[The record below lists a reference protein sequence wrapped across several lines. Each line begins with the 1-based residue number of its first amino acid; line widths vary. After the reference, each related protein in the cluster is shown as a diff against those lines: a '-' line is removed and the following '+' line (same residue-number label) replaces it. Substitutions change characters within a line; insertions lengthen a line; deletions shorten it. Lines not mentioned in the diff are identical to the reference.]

1 MSFWDGRKVAV
12 TGGAGF
18 IGSHLVEYLVW
29 DGADVT
35 VVDNLERG
43 RLENLAEVIDDVRF
57 VKGDLQDKTVCET
70 AFADLDMVLNL
81 AAKVTSISYNSEHQ
95 ADMFTQNMMVQC
107 TPIKAA
113 YEVGVPRFV
122 QCSTAC
128 VYPHDAPVPTPEEW
142 GHRGEPEP
150 TNAGYGWAKRMGEK
164 QAMWFAEETD
174 MEIVIVRPFNAYGPR
189 DYYDEETSHV
199 APALIKKVLD
209 GDDPVEVWGSG
220 DQTRA
225 LVHAKDFAKGIQLCA
240 ENAED
245 ARPINIGHDEEISIR
260 KLLQTILKLAGAEDR
275 EIFYNTDMPE
285 GYPRRAADTSRL
297 KEVTGG
303 FVPSISLEEGLTE
316 MIEWYQAHGGESNC

>member
-1 MSFWDGRKVAV
+1 MSFWEGHSVVV

-18 IGSHLVEYLVW
+18 IGSHLTEYLVW
-29 DGADVT
+29 DGAEVT

-43 RLENLAEVIDDVRF
+43 RLSNLDAVIDEIRLIR
-57 VKGDLQDKTVCET
+57 GDLQDPTVCET
-70 AFADLDMVLNL
+70 AFVGMDMVLNL

-95 ADMFTQNMMVQC
+95 ADMFTQNMLLQGN
-107 TPIKAA
+107 PIKAA
-113 YEVGVPRFV
+113 YEAGVPRFV

-164 QAMWFAEETD
+164 QAMWFDEETD
-174 MEIVIVRPFNAYGPR
+174 MDVVIVRPFNAYGPR
-189 DYYDEETSHV
+189 DYYDEATSHV

-220 DQTRA
+220 EQTRA
-225 LVHAKDFAKGIQLCA
+225 LVHAKDFARGIQLCA
-240 ENAED
+240 EKAESSM
-245 ARPINIGHDEEISIR
+245 PINIGHDEEVSIR
-260 KLLQTILKLAGAEDR
+260 QLLETILQLADAEDR
-275 EIFYNTDMPE
+275 DIFYNTDMPE
-285 GYPRRAADTSRL
+285 GYPRRAADVTRL
-297 KEVTGG
+297 KEVTDG

-316 MIEWYQAHGGESNC
+316 MIEWYRRHGETAGN